1 MVFETIDWYLRNGSI
16 VYGCLLD
23 CTKAFDTILHSKL
36 FEKLLDAKVPP
47 VIIRLLIYIYR
58 RQTAKV
64 QWKEMYSEEFP
75 IRNGVRQG
83 AVISPL
89 FFSFYMDGL
98 FNVLSASGSG
108 CCIDRFYA
116 GCFAYADDLFLI
128 SPSRKG
134 LQNMLDLAS
143 KYVTD
148 HNITFSTNPDPSKS
162 KSKGIVF
169 SRKKIAFEPKPLT
182 LNNDELPWVNQAK
195 YLGNEIEAI
204 PNGLLKDSKM
214 KQARYIE
221 RNVELNQEFRLAHPE
236 VKCRINRIYNSSFPG
251 SVLYDLKSDS
261 VRQLTNSWSASIRQ
275 MWDLPFNSHRYLIEQ
290 LGGEHAFSIITIR
303 FINFLKN
310 VKKSE
315 KMAVQLMLQKVIQ
328 NVDSITGRNIRF
340 IQDKLGIY
348 CDLLSVS
355 QRWLK
360 RKLVFCPINEADT
373 WKVNLIR
380 EVTDLKHDVL
390 SLEPGSVSDN
400 LLSKEQ
406 LQEIANFV
414 SSN

>member
-1 MVFETIDWYLRNGSI
+1 
-16 VYGCLLD
+16 
-23 CTKAFDTILHSKL
+23 
-36 FEKLLDAKVPP
+36 
-47 VIIRLLIYIYR
+47 
-58 RQTAKV
+58 
-64 QWKEMYSEEFP
+64 
-75 IRNGVRQG
+75 
-83 AVISPL
+83 
-89 FFSFYMDGL
+89 
-98 FNVLSASGSG
+98 
-108 CCIDRFYA
+108 
-116 GCFAYADDLFLI
+116 
-128 SPSRKG
+128 
-134 LQNMLDLAS
+134 
-143 KYVTD
+143 
-148 HNITFSTNPDPSKS
+148 
-162 KSKGIVF
+162 
-169 SRKKIAFEPKPLT
+169 
-182 LNNDELPWVNQAK
+182 
-195 YLGNEIEAI
+195 
-204 PNGLLKDSKM
+204 
-214 KQARYIE
+214 
-221 RNVELNQEFRLAHPE
+221 
-236 VKCRINRIYNSSFPG
+236 
-251 SVLYDLKSDS
+251 
-261 VRQLTNSWSASIRQ
+261 

-290 LGGEHAFSIITIR
+290 LGGEHAFSMITIR

-328 NVDSITGRNIRF
+328 NVDSITGRNIKF